1 MIYKTAVAMRRDQFE
16 CVNRLLEIRSLMD
29 MTEEQFQRIGAKAN
43 ESSLLYTASFSNGV
57 IIELHLISDSMLYVT
72 IPKYVLPDGRYVFEP
87 TDAAGKELDAVE
99 TFVFAVEPF
108 CGDYVVHLVL
118 TE

>member
-1 MIYKTAVAMRRDQFE
+1 MIYKTAVAIRRDQFE
-16 CVNRLLEIRSLMD
+16 RVNRLLEIRSLMD

-43 ESSLLYTASFSNGV
+43 ESLLLYTASFSNGV
-57 IIELHLISDSMLYVT
+57 IIELHLISDSMLYIT
-72 IPKYVLPDGRYVFEP
+72 IPKYILPDGRYVFEP
-87 TDAAGKELDAVE
+87 TDAAGKGLDAVE

>member
-16 CVNRLLEIRSLMD
+16 RVNRLLEIRSLMD

-43 ESSLLYTASFSNGV
+43 ESLLLYTASFSNGV

-72 IPKYVLPDGRYVFEP
+72 IPK
-87 TDAAGKELDAVE
+87 
-99 TFVFAVEPF
+99 
-108 CGDYVVHLVL
+108 
-118 TE
+118 

>member
-16 CVNRLLEIRSLMD
+16 RVNRLLKIRSLMD

-43 ESSLLYTASFSNGV
+43 ESSLLYTAFFSNGV

-72 IPKYVLPDGRYVFEP
+72 IPKYVLTCSQFFHLNIPSFVTPLFHHQ
-87 TDAAGKELDAVE
+87 ELKS
-99 TFVFAVEPF
+99 FLNHLQRFLLPF
-108 CGDYVVHLVL
+108 Y
-118 TE
+118 